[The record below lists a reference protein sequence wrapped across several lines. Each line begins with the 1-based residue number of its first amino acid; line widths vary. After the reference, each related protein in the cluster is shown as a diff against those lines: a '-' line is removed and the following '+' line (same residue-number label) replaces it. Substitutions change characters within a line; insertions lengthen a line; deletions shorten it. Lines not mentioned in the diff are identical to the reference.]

1 MFRIATIFFLR
12 RHLWH
17 LKGRQRAGLQQ
28 LFKAGVDNLLP
39 GEMMM
44 IRISCLVMIMI
55 MMMSIIS
62 CLKGAVFA
70 ISFVSITRG
79 RPVAASAWLYNAHM
93 SNEKKLID

>member
-1 MFRIATIFFLR
+1 MFRISTIFFLR

-28 LFKAGVDNLLP
+28 LFQAGVDDLLP
-39 GEMMM
+39 MMM
-44 IRISCLVMIMI
+44 IVTMMLISCLVKIMMVKMLMIM
-55 MMMSIIS
+55 IS

-79 RPVAASAWLYNAHM
+79 KAVAASAWL
-93 SNEKKLID
+93 KVK

>member
-1 MFRIATIFFLR
+1 MLRISTFFFLR

-17 LKGRQRAGLQQ
+17 LKGRQRTGLQQ

-39 GEMMM
+39 MMM
-44 IRISCLVMIMI
+44 IMIMI
-55 MMMSIIS
+55 MMISCLVKIVRMLMIIIY

-79 RPVAASAWLYNAHM
+79 KAVAASAWLKVNLEEFLY
-93 SNEKKLID
+93 